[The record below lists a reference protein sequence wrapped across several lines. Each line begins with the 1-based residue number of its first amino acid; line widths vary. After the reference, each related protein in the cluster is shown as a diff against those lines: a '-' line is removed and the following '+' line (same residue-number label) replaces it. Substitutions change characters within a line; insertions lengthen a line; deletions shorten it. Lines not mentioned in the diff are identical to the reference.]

1 MHSLDELTFTLKKG
15 DKEKKGMGK
24 KVHKQALIVIL
35 YKAASTCT
43 VQNFIFFF
51 LFKSKSLQ
59 SFDVLVFVWK
69 QLFYRLEIASPTPTA
84 FNQKTQ
90 YSKLNSP
97 FHMSEL
103 KI

>member
-1 MHSLDELTFTLKKG
+1 MHSLDELTFTLKG

-51 LFKSKSLQ
+51 
-59 SFDVLVFVWK
+59 SF
-69 QLFYRLEIASPTPTA
+69 
-84 FNQKTQ
+84 
-90 YSKLNSP
+90 
-97 FHMSEL
+97 
-103 KI
+103 

>member
-35 YKAASTCT
+35 YKAESTWT
-43 VQNFIFFF
+43 VQNIFFF
-51 LFKSKSLQ
+51 FLRSKSLQ
-59 SFDVLVFVWK
+59 SFDVLVFTWK

-84 FNQKTQ
+84 FNQRTQ